1 MSLKFDGPFRSDD
14 LYRSKCCGKSE
25 TRHRSVGTFRSD
37 AHHDRSKGSGRSSG
51 PIRIDDPHR
60 SDGSYQTDGYLGYN
74 INYSYNTTTSNDIVN
89 AASYISYRPLI
100 HVDVFAVL
108 FMNDL
113 KNLTYVVIGTLGK
126 HVHKQSC
133 SHDFYFI

>member
-1 MSLKFDGPFRSDD
+1 MARLDRTIYIDLNVVGNLKLDID
-14 LYRSKCCGKSE
+14 LWLHLDL
-25 TRHRSVGTFRSD
+25 T